1 MSEKLS
7 MMRASW
13 IEIITGIGI
22 ILSLIFVAT
31 EIRANTRAVRGQ
43 TLQGITDQSI
53 TVSLALVSDHELRA
67 AYSKALAGHVA
78 ELTPAE
84 EDVLNYWY
92 GAVMR
97 VAENRFRQRAL
108 GTFDDASFAG
118 GGATSYRIPFFRA
131 YWTNRRATYPPD
143 FAAYV
148 DSTLI
153 PLVKDSLPRIITR

>member
-1 MSEKLS
+1 MADQPH
-7 MMRASW
+7 RAAASL

-31 EIRANTRAVRGQ
+31 EIRANTKAVRGQ

-53 TVSLALVSDHELRA
+53 TVSLALVAEPELRA
-67 AYSKALAGHVA
+67 AYTKALAGKVA
-78 ELTPAE
+78 ELTAPE

-108 GTFDDASFAG
+108 GTFDDRMFAG

-131 YWTNRRATYPPD
+131 YWNNRRSTYPAD

-148 DSTLI
+148 DSALV
-153 PLVKDSLPRIITR
+153 PLVKDSVPRIIPR